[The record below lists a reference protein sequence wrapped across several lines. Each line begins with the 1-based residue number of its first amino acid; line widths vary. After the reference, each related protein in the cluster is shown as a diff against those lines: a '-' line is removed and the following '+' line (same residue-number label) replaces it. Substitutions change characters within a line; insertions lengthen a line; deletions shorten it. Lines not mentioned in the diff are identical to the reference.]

1 MYGIGQDPAPPPPPP
16 QTLPI
21 ELQERVTA
29 SRFMN
34 VAEAWPVYD
43 TVLLSPTF
51 FGQEQNVQGWF
62 TSFQTFA
69 NQERHS
75 FFNVRT
81 EATTDLAYC
90 NKQTADTMDF
100 AMEIYSFG
108 CAFFSPGVRA
118 LANDQSDEFQ
128 WWQNINS
135 QLAHWWE
142 VEMPRHCSVEFKVQ
156 QDTIIEL
163 PCMAASPGYGPSG
176 GGASFAHD
184 LVGRAAGQGTQNA
197 DYQPVLNM
205 SVTQGVPT
213 PKNRWPFP
221 SPIGVPR
228 TSTIEAIVTV
238 SEYARLYLSG
248 MAGVLPNYVF
258 GGIDGTVSTGPGYTL
273 FPARFGIQVSLY
285 GKRMVQQRAQ
295 WHV

>member
-1 MYGIGQDPAPPPPPP
+1 MYGQTPPAAP

-21 ELQERVTA
+21 ELQERVTS
-29 SRFMN
+29 SRFLN

-43 TVLLSPTF
+43 TVLVCPQF
-51 FGQEQNVQGWF
+51 FGQEQNVGGW
-62 TSFQTFA
+62 FQTFA
-69 NQERHS
+69 TFAGQERHS

-81 EATTDLAYC
+81 EATSDLAYC

-100 AMEIYSFG
+100 AMEVYSFG
-108 CAFFSPGVRA
+108 CSFFSPGVRA
-118 LANDQSDEFQ
+118 LGNDAGEETF
-128 WWQNINS
+128 WWNNINS

-142 VEMPRHCSVEFKVQ
+142 VELPRHCSIEFKVQ

-163 PCMAASPGYGPSG
+163 PCMAASPGYGPVGS
-176 GGASFAHD
+176 GASFDHP
-184 LVGRAAGQGTQNA
+184 LVGRVTPNGENNG
-197 DYQPVLNM
+197 DYQPVMNM

-221 SPIGVPR
+221 DPIGIPR
-228 TSTIEAIVTV
+228 TSTIEAIISV
-238 SEYARLYLSG
+238 SEVARLYLSQ
-248 MAGVLPNYVF
+248 MAGVNLNYVF
-258 GGIDGTVSTGPGYTL
+258 GGIDGTSAGGPGYTL

>member
-1 MYGIGQDPAPPPPPP
+1 MYGQVPP
-16 QTLPI
+16 TLPI
-21 ELQERVTA
+21 EVAERVEA
-29 SRFMN
+29 SRFLN
-34 VAEAWPVYD
+34 VAEAWDVHD
-43 TVLLSPTF
+43 TVLVSPKF
-51 FGQEQNVQGWF
+51 YGQEQNVPGWF
-62 TSFQTFA
+62 TDFTLFGG
-69 NQERHS
+69 QERHS
-75 FFNVRT
+75 FFNART

-118 LANDQSDEFQ
+118 LATNDLPAIPF
-128 WWQNINS
+128 WQNINS
-135 QLAHWWE
+135 QIAHWWE
-142 VEMPRHCSVEFKVQ
+142 VELPRHCSVEFKVQ
-156 QDTIIEL
+156 QDTVLEL

-176 GGASFAHD
+176 GGASFEHETLSRIASNTP
-184 LVGRAAGQGTQNA
+184 GNP

-221 SPIGVPR
+221 KPIAVPR
-228 TSTIEAIVTV
+228 TGNIEAIVTV
-238 SEYARLYLSG
+238 SQYAKEYLQGLQLLR
-248 MAGVLPNYVF
+248 PQYVF
-258 GGIDGTVSTGPGYTL
+258 GGIDGTDAGGPGYTL
-273 FPARFGIQVSLY
+273 FPARFGIQVSLL